1 MYAKTKCTK
10 QYVRCAISK
19 QKIMYKNNHLLPTDR
34 NLFFRNLYLLD
45 CANLNFQR
53 KCW

>member
-19 QKIMYKNNHLLPTDR
+19 QKIMYKDNHLLA
-34 NLFFRNLYLLD
+34 NGSKFFFSKPLSLS
-45 CANLNFQR
+45 
-53 KCW
+53 